1 MYEEKIFFGNTVQ
14 EVAKDFSEEISRQYL
29 NYLKFWQTTSMD
41 DTDEF
46 FQWEQRIKSEPSVV
60 QERAFNKIL
69 EIMQK
74 PQEKQKFFKK
84 RLFILRSKSVIL
96 ITSSSDF
103 YEDLLPKGGIQHTI
117 PKNIEYILNSK
128 KFTIRKRYI

>member
-74 PQEKQKFFKK
+74 PQENQKFFKK

-96 ITSSSDF
+96 ITSSSDC

>member
-1 MYEEKIFFGNTVQ
+1 MYEEKIFSGNTIQ
-14 EVAKDFSEEISRQYL
+14 EVAKIFSEEISRQYL

-74 PQEKQKFFKK
+74 PQENQKFFKK

>member
-1 MYEEKIFFGNTVQ
+1 MYEEKIFSGNTIQ
-14 EVAKDFSEEISRQYL
+14 DFSEEISRQYL

-74 PQEKQKFFKK
+74 PQENQKFFKK